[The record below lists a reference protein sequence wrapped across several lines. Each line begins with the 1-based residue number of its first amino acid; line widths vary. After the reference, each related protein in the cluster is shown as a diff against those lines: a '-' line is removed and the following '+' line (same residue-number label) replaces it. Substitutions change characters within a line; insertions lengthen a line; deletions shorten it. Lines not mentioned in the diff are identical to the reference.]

1 MTTTQVSSQSQF
13 TNNML
18 KKEDYIYFKPDIEFV
33 YNGAPMPVLDKQGCT
48 NKAPSKEDFAHV
60 GELIHTMSNACYSGR
75 FDYGYNYPSKYYF
88 SGKTARHWITP
99 NQLQNWQ
106 EATASFFYKKG
117 MIRDKCMKTGCC
129 ATLRPD
135 FDFDTELDSL
145 KQWRV
150 INETSDNNLSL
161 EYGEDRFDDNWFVLS
176 TDLSTVYTPAKGFP
190 SGLSAYNQYDNKQER
205 ICPSLYTPYADGIR
219 KFYYDMDKVGKFV
232 VLAQGQNTD
241 GTVIWGGVTDRMNY
255 YHPWTGTGA
264 GADWCSLIWG
274 WHGLDGQNT
283 LTSVTDN
290 YLSGD
295 FLSSTY
301 SEVKHTYGQ
310 QKPYPPARSYYW
322 KYNWMNVAR
331 WQEGYKPSDRQSM
344 GHYENSS
351 PPMFVTSPMA
361 TQILRKCYAFIT
373 WQCESHFTTD
383 DGPTYQYANKLF
395 ELQFHSHYNSAA
407 DLWTFKNT
415 SEWMS
420 SKTIGDQ
427 IVSEIRKHSNLYRT
441 WINCNPI
448 IYFLFEL
455 DLDKYKT
462 QNWNWQ
468 P

>member
-1 MTTTQVSSQSQF
+1 
-13 TNNML
+13 ML
-18 KKEDYIYFKPDIEFV
+18 EKEDYVYFIPDTEFI
-33 YNGAPMPVLDKQGCT
+33 YNGAPIPVLDSQGCT
-48 NKAPSKEDFAHV
+48 NKTPSKEDFAHV
-60 GELIHTMSNACYSGR
+60 GELIHTMTNACYSGR
-75 FDYGYNYPSKYYF
+75 FDYGYNYPSKFYF
-88 SGKTARHWITP
+88 SGNKARHWITP
-99 NQLQNWQ
+99 AQLQEWQ
-106 EATASFFYKKG
+106 ESTARFFYKKG
-117 MIRDKCMKTGCC
+117 MIKDKCMDTGCC

-150 INETSDNNLSL
+150 IDETSPNSNLSV
-161 EYGEDRFDDNWFVLS
+161 EYGEDRFNDSWFVLS
-176 TDLSTVYTPAKGFP
+176 TDLSAVYTPAKGFP
-190 SGLSAYNQYDNKQER
+190 PGLTAYNQSDNNKWGG

-232 VLAQGQNTD
+232 VHAQGQNND
-241 GTVIWGGVTDRMNY
+241 GSTIWGGVTDRMDR
-255 YHPWTGTGA
+255 YHPWTGTGT
-264 GADWCSLIWG
+264 GVDWCNLIWG

-301 SEVKHTYGQ
+301 NEVKHREGQ
-310 QKPYPPARSYYW
+310 QRPYPPSRSYYW
-322 KYNWMNVAR
+322 KYDWVNTAR
-331 WQEGYKPSDRQSM
+331 WQEGRRPSVRQEIV
-344 GHYENSS
+344 HFENSS

-373 WQCESHFTTD
+373 WQCESYFTAN
-383 DGPTYQYANKLF
+383 GRNPTRQYANKLF
-395 ELQFHSHYNSAA
+395 ELQFHSHYSSAA

-427 IVSEIRKHSNLYRT
+427 IVSEIRKQSNLYRT
-441 WINCNPI
+441 WISCTPV
-448 IYFLFEL
+448 IYFFFYI